1 VCFAI
6 QRNHDILQYIKKKG
20 CSIRASKSPKS
31 LLLMMMIIDEEENSN
46 KCEIQRK
53 EITIVSGLLI
63 NAAISGLVPA

>member
-1 VCFAI
+1 
-6 QRNHDILQYIKKKG
+6 
-20 CSIRASKSPKS
+20 
-31 LLLMMMIIDEEENSN
+31 MMMIIDEEENSN

>member
-1 VCFAI
+1 MI
-6 QRNHDILQYIKKKG
+6 HNILQYIKKKG

-31 LLLMMMIIDEEENSN
+31 LLLMMMIMMRKRTQN

-63 NAAISGLVPA
+63 NAAICGLIP